1 MDDESKNIDG
11 ENNIDDNN
19 IDETSF
25 ERVNQNFIKAKAI
38 IDQQQGEDNSGS
50 NSSASNIDNNTNATV
65 NEQKLLAYGKIAD
78 IINSTSNVKD
88 SLQNLAVDE
97 IELLYYERKVKPLV
111 EMMNNL
117 SIASFNMAATANLF
131 QGNAL
136 QDKKDVK
143 AALDLSVYIEEQLK
157 FTARLLDG
165 RLDCFKSRMNGCE
178 K

>member
-1 MDDESKNIDG
+1 MDDESKNIDD
-11 ENNIDDNN
+11 ENNID
-19 IDETSF
+19 ESSF
-25 ERVNQNFIKAKAI
+25 ERVNQNYIKAKAI

-50 NSSASNIDNNTNATV
+50 SSSSSNIDNNTNATV
-65 NEQKLLAYGKIAD
+65 NEDVNEQKLLAYGKIVD
-78 IINSTSNVKD
+78 IINNTSNVKD